1 MTDTISNPAADAGPP
16 EGLIGSITLES
27 VGAAAGVSRST
38 VSRVVN
44 GSPNVSQ
51 KTIDAVMKA
60 IADLGYVHN
69 RVAAALASKQASVV
83 TALIPE
89 DLDLFFKDPY
99 FHAMIS
105 GIQDHFASTNLVLN
119 LMIASRDSFPKVLS
133 SLAGGQSDGVLVFS
147 HHTEHQLVDALE
159 RRMPVVFGGRPV
171 LEDEAHSYVDVDNS
185 AASKMATEYL
195 IGLGCKHIAAITG
208 PQDMPSAADRA
219 AGYHQAVQAAGVAG
233 PVVESDF
240 TAEGGAKAALE
251 LLDGNEPFD
260 AVFAANDLMARA
272 AVKTFVARGLRVPE
286 DIAVV
291 GFDDSPAA
299 VSEHPY
305 LTTVKQDAY
314 EQGKSMAQMLQ
325 EQLLTH
331 PREARVIQLPTEL
344 VIRETA

>member
-1 MTDTISNPAADAGPP
+1 MTDTISNPGADAGPP

-69 RVAAALASKQASVV
+69 RVAATLASKQASVV

-171 LEDEAHSYVDVDNS
+171 LEDEAHSYVDV
-185 AASKMATEYL
+185 
-195 IGLGCKHIAAITG
+195 
-208 PQDMPSAADRA
+208 
-219 AGYHQAVQAAGVAG
+219 
-233 PVVESDF
+233 
-240 TAEGGAKAALE
+240 E
-251 LLDGNEPFD
+251 LCRVKDGNRVLDWPGLQAHSGHHRPTGH
-260 AVFAANDLMARA
+260 AVRCGP
-272 AVKTFVARGLRVPE
+272 RGGL
-286 DIAVV
+286 
-291 GFDDSPAA
+291 SPGR
-299 VSEHPY
+299 SGSRGRGSGCRKRLHCGGRSKGR
-305 LTTVKQDAY
+305 T
-314 EQGKSMAQMLQ
+314 
-325 EQLLTH
+325 
-331 PREARVIQLPTEL
+331 
-344 VIRETA
+344 